1 MCASLLSLSFFVYLQ
16 INFLK
21 IETLK
26 VKNHKKSQ
34 NISDDEMDQDY
45 CENFQPNI
53 PDQDEDFDLVDVF
66 NKFEIESKLTP
77 ANLVNLKNLEPSL
90 KNLLN
95 SLVNRTVEH
104 SKTQSILTYNQNV
117 RRDLQSIDEALVRQ
131 IRENPVASH
140 RFANFFA
147 DKAQSKCAKAYIF
160 HKFLRPVK
168 GRK

>member
-1 MCASLLSLSFFVYLQ
+1 MFASLLSFSFFVYLQ
-16 INFLK
+16 IHFLK

-34 NISDDEMDQDY
+34 NISDDEMEQDN
-45 CENFQPNI
+45 CENF
-53 PDQDEDFDLVDVF
+53 PDQDEDFDLVKVF
-66 NKFEIESKLTP
+66 DKFEIESKLTP
-77 ANLVNLKNLEPSL
+77 ETLVETEPSL

-95 SLVNRTVEH
+95 SLVTRKVEH

-117 RRDLQSIDEALVRQ
+117 KRNLQSIDEALVRQ

-147 DKAQSKCAKAYIF
+147 DKAQSKCAKAYIL
-160 HKFLRPVK
+160 HKFLRRVK